1 MTPASNSTTK
11 PGILDRLAAG
21 ETLVFDGATGSYLQ
35 AHGLEPG
42 GCPELMNADNP
53 ALIQQMAAEYFAAGS
68 DMVLTNTFGANRIGL
83 GRPSY
88 DAADRARELNIKAV
102 ENARAAAPDGKYVV
116 GSVGPLGGLL
126 EPLGDISEEDAYE
139 ALKEQIMALEE
150 GGADGVMIETQLA
163 LEEATL
169 AIRAAKENT
178 GLVVMSTMVFDK
190 GPRGYFTMMGVTPE
204 KAVEELEAAGADVVG
219 TNCGNGIERM
229 IEIATRMRAVT
240 DGYLVVQANA
250 GIPKLVKGEN
260 CYPET
265 PEFMAEG
272 YRKLAQLPVNI
283 LGGCCGTTPAHI
295 KALVEAVKGEAAA
308 V

>member
-1 MTPASNSTTK
+1 MTDTSGKSER

-21 ETLVFDGATGSYLQ
+21 EILVFDGATGSYLQ
-35 AHGLEPG
+35 EHGLEPG
-42 GCPELMNADNP
+42 ACPELMNAEQP
-53 ALIQQMAAEYFAAGS
+53 EIVQEMAAQYFAAGS

-83 GRPSY
+83 KRY
-88 DAADRARELNIKAV
+88 DAEDRTRELNIKAV
-102 ENARAAAPDGKYVV
+102 ENARAGAPPNGLVV

-126 EPLGDISEEDAYE
+126 EPLGDISEDAAYE
-139 ALKEQIMALEE
+139 ALAEQISALEE
-150 GGADGVMIETQLA
+150 GGADGVVIETQLA

-169 AIRAAKENT
+169 AIRAAKEHT
-178 GLVVMSTMVFDK
+178 SLTVMSTMVFDK

-204 KAVEELEAAGADVVG
+204 KAVEELQAAGADIVG

-229 IEIATRMRAVT
+229 VEIAERMRAVT
-240 DGYLVVQANA
+240 DGYLAVQANA

-272 YRKLAQLPVNI
+272 YRKLAELPINI
-283 LGGCCGTTPAHI
+283 LGGCCGTTAAHI
-295 KALVEAVKGEAAA
+295 RALVDAVKGPVAA

>member
-1 MTPASNSTTK
+1 MSSESK
-11 PGILDRLAAG
+11 SPGILERLAAG

-35 AHGLEPG
+35 EHGLEPG
-42 GCPELMNADNP
+42 GCPELMNAEQP
-53 ALIQQMAAEYFAAGS
+53 EIVREMAAQYFAAGS

-83 GRPSY
+83 KRYGLDERT
-88 DAADRARELNIKAV
+88 RELNIKAV
-102 ENARAAAPDGKYVV
+102 ENARSGAPDDNKLVV

-126 EPLGDISEEDAYE
+126 EPLGDISEEAAYDA
-139 ALKEQIMALEE
+139 LSEQITALEE
-150 GGADGVMIETQLA
+150 GGADGVIIETQIA
-163 LEEATL
+163 LEEAL
-169 AIRAAKENT
+169 LGIRAAKENT
-178 GLVVMSTMVFDK
+178 DLTVMSTMVFDK

-204 KAVEELEAAGADVVG
+204 KAVEDLEAAGADVVG

-229 IEIATRMRAVT
+229 VEIATQMRAVT

-250 GIPKLVKGEN
+250 GMPKLVKGEN

-272 YRKLAQLPVNI
+272 YRKLAELPVNV
-283 LGGCCGTTPAHI
+283 LGGCCGTTAAHI
-295 KALVEAVKGEAAA
+295 RALVDAVKGEAAA